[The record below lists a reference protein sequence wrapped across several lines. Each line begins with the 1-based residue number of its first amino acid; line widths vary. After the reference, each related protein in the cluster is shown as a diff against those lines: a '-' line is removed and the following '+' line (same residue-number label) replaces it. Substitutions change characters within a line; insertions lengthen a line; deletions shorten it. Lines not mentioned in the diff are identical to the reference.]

1 MGQPLEY
8 PQYAIM
14 LNMKEK
20 RSVVVGGGI
29 VATRKVKQLLDSGA
43 EVMVVSPTL
52 TPALRRLLQEGAI
65 CVQLRDYERIDLHDA
80 MLVFAATDDES
91 VNLQIAEDARAIRGL
106 VNVAHAPHLS
116 DFTNP
121 GVLRYGPIQI
131 NVSTGGASPTLTRHI
146 VDKVD
151 RIIDDRLGIL
161 AECLLESRL
170 AAQRTIANE
179 TFRHE
184 MLRRFG
190 DVCWEAWERQQPF
203 PEWETWFHET
213 FPLRTASEEE

>member
-14 LNMKEK
+14 LNMKDK
-20 RSVVVGGGI
+20 RSVVIGGGI

-52 TPALRRLLQEGAI
+52 TPALRRLLQEGTI
-65 CVQLRDYERIDLHDA
+65 CVQLRDYERTDLQDA
-80 MLVFAATDDES
+80 MLVFAATDDEE
-91 VNLQIAEDARAIRGL
+91 VNLQIAEDARVARAL
-106 VNVAHAPHLS
+106 VNVAHAPQLS

-161 AECLLESRL
+161 AERLLESRL
-170 AAQRTIANE
+170 AAQRTIADD

-184 MLRRFG
+184 LLRGFG
-190 DVCWEAWERQQPF
+190 DVCWKAWEQQQPF
-203 PEWETWFHET
+203 PEWDTWFHET
-213 FPLRTASEEE
+213 FPLLTACEEE